1 MLSALILAGGK
12 SKRMGPILKALLP
25 LSGRTFLEKI
35 IEDLSR
41 TECGELIVVL
51 GAECEKVL
59 ERTVLS
65 RAHVVINEEWESG
78 QLSSL
83 RAGINECAPESEGVL
98 FTLVDHPLVRE
109 STYLSMIEAWR
120 TNKDMIVIPTYKG
133 KRGHPALF
141 PHTIYSRLLHD
152 PLPDG
157 ARGVFRDGKSPLR
170 QIEVN
175 DPGIL
180 MDIDTLQDYKR
191 YVGEL

>member
-1 MLSALILAGGK
+1 MLSALVLAAGT
-12 SKRMGPILKALLP
+12 SKRMGTLLKALLP
-25 LSGRTFLEKI
+25 VNGRTFLEKI
-35 IEDLSR
+35 VDDLSR

-51 GAECEKVL
+51 GAEREKIL

-65 RAHVVINEEWESG
+65 PARVVINEDWESG

-83 RAGINECAPESEGVL
+83 RAGIRECAPE
-98 FTLVDHPLVRE
+98 R
-109 STYLSMIEAWR
+109 
-120 TNKDMIVIPTYKG
+120 
-133 KRGHPALF
+133 RGHPALF
-141 PHTIYSRLLHD
+141 PHALYSRLLYD

-180 MDIDTLQDYKR
+180 LDIDTLQDYKR

>member
-1 MLSALILAGGK
+1 MLSALVLAAGT
-12 SKRMGPILKALLP
+12 SKRMGTLLKALLP
-25 LSGRTFLEKI
+25 VNGRTFLEKI
-35 IEDLSR
+35 VDDLSR

-51 GAECEKVL
+51 GAEREKIL
-59 ERTVLS
+59 ERTILS
-65 RAHVVINEEWESG
+65 PARVVINEDWESG

-83 RAGINECAPESEGVL
+83 RAGIRECAPESEGVL

-109 STYLSMIEAWR
+109 STYVSIIEAWK
-120 TNKDMIVIPTYKG
+120 TNKDMVVIPAYKG
-133 KRGHPALF
+133 RRGHPALF
-141 PHTIYSRLLHD
+141 PHALYSRLLYD

-180 MDIDTLQDYKR
+180 LDIDTLQDYKR